1 MDVQETS
8 THVFVI
14 RLWTEEVDEEGRATW
29 RGHIT
34 HVLTGKRRYLDT
46 MEGISAFIEPYLQP
60 MRTGDDD

>member
-46 MEGISAFIEPYLQP
+46 MEGISAFIEP
-60 MRTGDDD
+60 